1 MPYDG
6 KLLARARDALDQR
19 RAANQA
25 EQQRRLSLV
34 YARVPEIQQIDLRM
48 RAQMA
53 ELVKLT
59 LSRRPD
65 LTERIEEL
73 KKENLDLQVRRAELL
88 TEQGYGMDYLDE
100 ICSCPKCRDTGILN
114 GEPCECLHKLYN
126 RELTKELGVL
136 LQSGDESFERFDLT
150 LYSDRSQDGGA
161 SPRETMAMVYGACK
175 KFADNFPKVSAN
187 LLLQGGTGLGKT
199 SLSACIA
206 RVVAERAAP
215 SAMTAPPPPWRP
227 LSGRSSPA
235 TPRRPRPRPPGSG
248 GCSPA
253 T

>member
-136 LQSGDESFERFDLT
+136 LQSGDESFERFELT
-150 LYSDRSQDGGA
+150 LYNGLRRLQKVCGQLPQGLREPAAAGGH
-161 SPRETMAMVYGACK
+161 
-175 KFADNFPKVSAN
+175 
-187 LLLQGGTGLGKT
+187 
-199 SLSACIA
+199 
-206 RVVAERAAP
+206 
-215 SAMTAPPPPWRP
+215 
-227 LSGRSSPA
+227 
-235 TPRRPRPRPPGSG
+235 GSG
-248 GCSPA
+248 QDLSLRLHRPGGGGKGLFRLLRQRHRRA
-253 T
+253 GGL